1 MKDRILGKYIA
12 KNHTG
17 NVFTDNE
24 LQVIRQ
30 GNTDK
35 MVETFLHMG
44 NDYVL
49 LIVLECLWMA
59 I

>member
-35 MVETFLHMG
+35 MVETFLHMVKTSTS
-44 NDYVL
+44 NINV
-49 LIVLECLWMA
+49 
-59 I
+59 